1 MKILDGL
8 YGFIWQSASE
18 NNCNSFFIDG
28 AKKILIDPGH
38 RHLFQHVKRG
48 LAQIETTPEQI
59 DVVLV
64 THGHPDH
71 LEMVGSF
78 GPATR
83 WAMSRIDY
91 EFVMKYIGSHMD
103 FPAPAFFLQEGDLDH
118 RRQDLSGDP
127 DARPFAGI
135 DLSVLAGE
143 KSALYGR
150 CGLQPEHRQDG
161 PSGRIGKAV
170 EGEHLEACGARRGGS
185 LPGSRGCR
193 GRARER
199 EEELQDDQGLLVQP
213 AITAKKRLAQAAC
226 ISSLRAFH

>member
-18 NNCNSFFIDG
+18 NNCNSFFVDG

-78 GPATR
+78 GPSTR

-103 FPAPAFFLQEGDLDH
+103 FPAPAFFLQEGDLVIGDKTFRVILTPGH
-118 RRQDLSGDP
+118 SPGSVCLYWPEKKVLFTGDVVFSQSIGRTDLP
-127 DARPFAGI
+127 
-135 DLSVLAGE
+135 
-143 KSALYGR
+143 
-150 CGLQPEHRQDG
+150 
-161 PSGRIGKAV
+161 
-170 EGEHLEACGARRGGS
+170 GGS
-185 LPGSRGCR
+185 GKQLKES
-193 GRARER
+193 
-199 EEELQDDQGLLVQP
+199 
-213 AITAKKRLAQAAC
+213 ISRLAELDVEVLCPGHGDVVAGRENVKKNFKLIKDFWFNQ
-226 ISSLRAFH
+226 L

>member
-18 NNCNSFFIDG
+18 NNCNSFFVDG

-38 RHLFQHVKRG
+38 RHLFQHVKSG

-78 GPATR
+78 GPSTR

-91 EFVMKYIGSHMD
+91 EFVMKYIGSHME
-103 FPAPAFFLQEGDLDH
+103 FPAPAFFLQEGDLVIDDKTFRVILTPGH
-118 RRQDLSGDP
+118 SPGSICLYWPERKVLFTGDVVFSQSIGRTDLP
-127 DARPFAGI
+127 
-135 DLSVLAGE
+135 
-143 KSALYGR
+143 
-150 CGLQPEHRQDG
+150 
-161 PSGRIGKAV
+161 
-170 EGEHLEACGARRGGS
+170 GGS
-185 LPGSRGCR
+185 GKQLKES
-193 GRARER
+193 
-199 EEELQDDQGLLVQP
+199 
-213 AITAKKRLAQAAC
+213 ISRLAELDVEVLCPGHGEIVAGRENVKKNFKLIKDFWFNQ
-226 ISSLRAFH
+226 L

>member
-8 YGFIWQSASE
+8 YGFIWQSPSE
-18 NNCNSFFIDG
+18 NNCNSYFIDG
-28 AKKILIDPGH
+28 AKKILVDPGH

-91 EFVMKYIGSHMD
+91 EFVMKYIGSRVD
-103 FPAPAFFLQEGDLDH
+103 FPAPAFFLQEGDLALGDKTFRVILTPGH
-118 RRQDLSGDP
+118 SPGSVCLYWPEKKALFTGDVVFSQSIGRTDLP
-127 DARPFAGI
+127 
-135 DLSVLAGE
+135 
-143 KSALYGR
+143 
-150 CGLQPEHRQDG
+150 
-161 PSGRIGKAV
+161 
-170 EGEHLEACGARRGGS
+170 GGS
-185 LPGSRGCR
+185 GKQLKDS
-193 GRARER
+193 
-199 EEELQDDQGLLVQP
+199 
-213 AITAKKRLAQAAC
+213 ISRLAELDVEVLCPGHGDIVAGRENVKKNFKLIKDFWFNQ
-226 ISSLRAFH
+226 L

>member
-18 NNCNSFFIDG
+18 NNCNTFFVDG

-38 RHLFQHVKRG
+38 RHLFQHVKSG

-78 GPATR
+78 GPSTR

-91 EFVMKYIGSHMD
+91 EFVMKYIGSPVE
-103 FPAPAFFLQEGDLDH
+103 FPKPAFFIQEGDLTLGDKTFQAILTPGH
-118 RRQDLSGDP
+118 SPGSISLYWPEKKVLFTGDVVFSQSIGRTDLP
-127 DARPFAGI
+127 
-135 DLSVLAGE
+135 
-143 KSALYGR
+143 
-150 CGLQPEHRQDG
+150 
-161 PSGRIGKAV
+161 
-170 EGEHLEACGARRGGS
+170 GGS
-185 LPGSRGCR
+185 GKQLKESISKLAELDVEVLCPGHGEVVA
-193 GRARER
+193 GREN
-199 EEELQDDQGLLVQP
+199 V
-213 AITAKKRLAQAAC
+213 KKNFKMIRDVWFSQL
-226 ISSLRAFH
+226 

>member
-18 NNCNSFFIDG
+18 NNCNSFLIDG
-28 AKKILIDPGH
+28 AKKILVDPGH

-78 GPATR
+78 GPATL

-91 EFVMKYIGSHMD
+91 EFVMKYIGSHMKLPD
-103 FPAPAFFLQEGDLDH
+103 PTFFLQEGELTIGDKTFQVIQTPGHSPGSICLYWPEKKVLFTGDVVFSQSIGRTDLP
-118 RRQDLSGDP
+118 G
-127 DARPFAGI
+127 G
-135 DLSVLAGE
+135 
-143 KSALYGR
+143 
-150 CGLQPEHRQDG
+150 
-161 PSGRIGKAV
+161 SGRQLKESI
-170 EGEHLEACGARRGGS
+170 S
-185 LPGSRGCR
+185 
-193 GRARER
+193 
-199 EEELQDDQGLLVQP
+199 
-213 AITAKKRLAQAAC
+213 RLAELDVEVLCPGHGDVVAGRENVKKNFKLIRDFWFNQ
-226 ISSLRAFH
+226 L

>member
-38 RHLFQHVKRG
+38 RHLFQHVKSG
-48 LAQIETTPEQI
+48 LAQIETTPGQI

-78 GPATR
+78 GPSTR

-91 EFVMKYIGSHMD
+91 EFVMKYIGSPVE
-103 FPAPAFFLQEGDLDH
+103 FPKPAFFIQEGDLTLGDKTFQAILTPGH
-118 RRQDLSGDP
+118 SPGSICLYWPEKKVLFTGDVVFSQSIGRTDLP
-127 DARPFAGI
+127 
-135 DLSVLAGE
+135 
-143 KSALYGR
+143 
-150 CGLQPEHRQDG
+150 
-161 PSGRIGKAV
+161 
-170 EGEHLEACGARRGGS
+170 GGS
-185 LPGSRGCR
+185 GKQLKES
-193 GRARER
+193 
-199 EEELQDDQGLLVQP
+199 
-213 AITAKKRLAQAAC
+213 ISRLAELDVEVLCPGHGDVVAGRENVKKNFKMIRDFWFNQ
-226 ISSLRAFH
+226 L

>member
-18 NNCNSFFIDG
+18 NNCNSFFVDG

-78 GPATR
+78 GPSTR

-103 FPAPAFFLQEGDLDH
+103 FPAPAFFLQEGDLVIGDKTFRVIVTPGH
-118 RRQDLSGDP
+118 SPGSVCLYWPEKKVLFTGDVVFSQSIGRTDLP
-127 DARPFAGI
+127 
-135 DLSVLAGE
+135 
-143 KSALYGR
+143 
-150 CGLQPEHRQDG
+150 
-161 PSGRIGKAV
+161 
-170 EGEHLEACGARRGGS
+170 GGS
-185 LPGSRGCR
+185 GKQLKESISKLAELDVEVLCPGHGDVVA
-193 GRARER
+193 GREN
-199 EEELQDDQGLLVQP
+199 V
-213 AITAKKRLAQAAC
+213 KKNFKLIKDFWFNQ
-226 ISSLRAFH
+226 L

>member
-18 NNCNSFFIDG
+18 NNCNSFFVDG

-78 GPATR
+78 GPSTR

-91 EFVMKYIGSHMD
+91 EFVMKYIGSRTD
-103 FPAPAFFLQEGDLDH
+103 FPAPAFFLQEGDLTLGDKTFQAILTPGH
-118 RRQDLSGDP
+118 SPGSISLYWPEKKVLFTGDVVFSQSIGRTDLP
-127 DARPFAGI
+127 
-135 DLSVLAGE
+135 
-143 KSALYGR
+143 
-150 CGLQPEHRQDG
+150 
-161 PSGRIGKAV
+161 
-170 EGEHLEACGARRGGS
+170 GGS
-185 LPGSRGCR
+185 GKQLKES
-193 GRARER
+193 
-199 EEELQDDQGLLVQP
+199 
-213 AITAKKRLAQAAC
+213 ISRLAELDVEILCPGHGDVVAGRENVKKNFKMIKDFWFNQ
-226 ISSLRAFH
+226 L

>member
-91 EFVMKYIGSHMD
+91 EFVMKYIGSRMD
-103 FPAPAFFLQEGDLDH
+103 FPAPAFFLQEGDLTLGDKTFRVILTPGH
-118 RRQDLSGDP
+118 SPGSVCLYWPEKKVLFTGDVVFSQSIGRTDLP
-127 DARPFAGI
+127 
-135 DLSVLAGE
+135 
-143 KSALYGR
+143 
-150 CGLQPEHRQDG
+150 
-161 PSGRIGKAV
+161 
-170 EGEHLEACGARRGGS
+170 GGS
-185 LPGSRGCR
+185 GKQLKES
-193 GRARER
+193 
-199 EEELQDDQGLLVQP
+199 
-213 AITAKKRLAQAAC
+213 ISRLAELDVEVLCPGHGDVVAGRENVKKNFKLIKDFWFNQ
-226 ISSLRAFH
+226 L

>member
-18 NNCNSFFIDG
+18 NNCNSFFVDG

-38 RHLFQHVKRG
+38 RHLFQHVKSG

-78 GPATR
+78 GPSTR

-91 EFVMKYIGSHMD
+91 EFVMKYIGSPVE
-103 FPAPAFFLQEGDLDH
+103 FPKPAFFIQEGDLTLGDKTFQAILTPGH
-118 RRQDLSGDP
+118 SPGSISLYWPEKKALFTGDVVFSQSIGRTDLP
-127 DARPFAGI
+127 
-135 DLSVLAGE
+135 
-143 KSALYGR
+143 
-150 CGLQPEHRQDG
+150 
-161 PSGRIGKAV
+161 
-170 EGEHLEACGARRGGS
+170 GGS
-185 LPGSRGCR
+185 GKQLKES
-193 GRARER
+193 
-199 EEELQDDQGLLVQP
+199 
-213 AITAKKRLAQAAC
+213 ISRLAELDVEVLCPGHGEVVTGREKVKKNFKLIKDFWFSQ
-226 ISSLRAFH
+226 L